1 MKKRVW
7 IFALAAVL
15 CVWLA
20 VPALAATSLVRD
32 EYGVY
37 DGETLA
43 QLEHCAQT
51 SAQQYGLSLIHI

>member
-43 QLEHCAQT
+43 QLEHCAKRVHNNMAVIFT
-51 SAQQYGLSLIHI
+51 G

>member
-20 VPALAATSLVRD
+20 VANKVAD
-32 EYGVY
+32 IC
-37 DGETLA
+37 
-43 QLEHCAQT
+43 Q
-51 SAQQYGLSLIHI
+51 